1 MSLNASLIADFSS
14 FMDATREA
22 IAAMGNLR
30 DSAGTLGPSV
40 DKGLEDTTRKYME
53 LGAKAREVG
62 SQIIGAA
69 QPFIEAFQQE
79 EDAVNR
85 LTTALQATGQ
95 ATPEVI
101 NQYAA
106 LATQFQNT
114 TKYADEAVTSAQ
126 AVLTTIGKV
135 GPENMELAL
144 TATTNLASALKID
157 LGQAATIVGNAL
169 GSSGE
174 RLGRLKTL
182 LGDSVQP
189 GMDAAEMLKAIN
201 DKVGPA
207 AQNEMQTFGAQLER
221 LNNMM
226 SDIYEGGGKQI
237 VGVLTEL
244 LSWFQAL
251 PSSVQSFAVGLVAI
265 GTAVAPVLLSLSSLI
280 SILGTT
286 GLGAAI
292 GSALTALG
300 SFLAAIGPAGWL
312 VLAIIGLAAAVY
324 KNWDLIV
331 GYTKALYEGIKT
343 WLVDKLQGLIA
354 SIQQKIDAVVG
365 AFKGMYNAL
374 VGHSIIPDT
383 INGIRD
389 NFAQL
394 DQVMV
399 QPVAEATAQVQ
410 AHLRLMA
417 AQMRANAI
425 LNRNSLFTT
434 GGQLEEVAKVFD
446 VAAGGGGGVA
456 GGAAAVTINNTFN
469 LVDTADNLARQV
481 GDIIMR
487 QVRSGTQLGTA

>member
-1 MSLNASLIADFSS
+1 VSLNASLIADFSS
-14 FMDATREA
+14 FMDAVREA
-22 IAAMGNLR
+22 IGATGELKAA
-30 DSAGTLGPSV
+30 AGTLGPEV

-62 SQIIGAA
+62 TEIIGAA

-85 LTTALQATGQ
+85 LTSALQATGQ

-101 NQYAA
+101 NQYAQ

-114 TKYADEAVTSAQ
+114 TKYADDAITNVQ
-126 AVLTTIGKV
+126 ATLTTIGKV

-157 LGQAATIVGNAL
+157 LAQAGNIVANAL

-174 RLGRLKTL
+174 KLGRLKTL
-182 LGDSVQP
+182 LGDSVEP
-189 GMDAAEMLKAIN
+189 GMAAADMLNAIN

-221 LNNMM
+221 MNNMM

-251 PSSVQSFAVGLVAI
+251 PAPVQSFALGLTAI

-292 GSALTALG
+292 SSALTAFG
-300 SFLAAIGPAGWL
+300 SLLAAIGPAGWIA
-312 VLAIIGLAAAVY
+312 LAVIGLAAVVY
-324 KNWDLIV
+324 KNWDAIA
-331 GYTKALYEGIKT
+331 GYTKALYESIKT
-343 WLVDKLQGLIA
+343 YLVDKFTALVDAIKAKFQ
-354 SIQQKIDAVVG
+354 AVVDS
-365 AFKGMYNAL
+365 AKAMYNAL
-374 VGHSIIPDT
+374 VGHSVIPDT
-383 INGIRD
+383 IAGIRD
-389 NFAQL
+389 NFSQL
-394 DQVMV
+394 DEVMV

-434 GGQLEEVAKVFD
+434 GGQLEEIAKVFD
-446 VAAGGGGGVA
+446 VAAGGGGGGA
-456 GGAAAVTINNTFN
+456 GSAAPVTIHNTFN
-469 LVDTADNLARQV
+469 IVDTADNLARQV